1 LKSHHLF
8 IIIALPFIF
17 ILFFLKWDTNHLE
30 LNSSIELPR
39 HILIKTKEHSFSL
52 TSRPI
57 SNHQFHTF
65 VEHTGFKSWREL
77 HDVFPN
83 WEKESY
89 YSLSKNWEVKASDPV
104 LWLTQKDAL
113 QFCLWMD
120 TQFKQITFEL
130 PSCKE
135 LEEGAKGAFFNKEQW
150 YWTKHT
156 YLDFNSTFS
165 RNSNYATAWSFNSS
179 LKHRRE
185 KDLENSSAI
194 TFLIK
199 WNINE

>member
-1 LKSHHLF
+1 MKSHHLF

-113 QFCLWMD
+113 QFCLWMAV
-120 TQFKQITFEL
+120 FCQIRH
-130 PSCKE
+130 KH
-135 LEEGAKGAFFNKEQW
+135 AFFFFFRTVN
-150 YWTKHT
+150 
-156 YLDFNSTFS
+156 FN
-165 RNSNYATAWSFNSS
+165 RSS
-179 LKHRRE
+179 LAVFWLNFFSTLTESVFRFVHHLLTRSLKRFTGL
-185 KDLENSSAI
+185 KYIIL
-194 TFLIK
+194 
-199 WNINE
+199 